1 MKMKQILMNK
11 ENKDVEI
18 GKIIKDDIHTVVH
31 YKTGDEI
38 VMSVFKDDQ
47 EIDSIRTKDVGVNP
61 LNGRTQI
68 DGQQEPNV
76 NADTNKTKDLVME
89 FHKEILLVGAYE
101 TIDKMSNYISET
113 KYLQHNVD
121 NGIGDGLDQL
131 KSSIRKMI
139 SYGSDLK
146 YDELVFSVAQ
156 GDMVFIK
163 NIQNWLNPET
173 NQIEKWQYFDIFRVE
188 ENKIVEH
195 WDILGPLK

>member
-1 MKMKQILMNK
+1 MKQILMNK

-18 GKIIKDDIHTVVH
+18 GRIIKDDIHTVVH

-131 KSSIRKMI
+131 ESSIRKMI

>member
-1 MKMKQILMNK
+1 MKMRQILMNK

-18 GKIIKDDIHTVVH
+18 GRIIKDDIHTVVH

-47 EIDSIRTKDVGVNP
+47 EIDSIRTKDFGVNP

-76 NADTNKTKDLVME
+76 NANTNKTKDLVME